1 MLVNPN
7 LDKTPVPG
15 CYCVGDVAVRM
26 RKVPAIQR
34 ECVVLTKLQA
44 ILQSKGC
51 IKMRYG
57 NC

>member
-7 LDKTPVPG
+7 LDETPVHG

-34 ECVVLTKLQA
+34 ECVVLTKLQKCGQKVA
-44 ILQSKGC
+44 SK
-51 IKMRYG
+51 
-57 NC
+57 